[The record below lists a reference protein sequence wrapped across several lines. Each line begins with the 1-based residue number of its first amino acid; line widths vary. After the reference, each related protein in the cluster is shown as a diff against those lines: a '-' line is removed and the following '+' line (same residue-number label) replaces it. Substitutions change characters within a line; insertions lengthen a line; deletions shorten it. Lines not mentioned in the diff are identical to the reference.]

1 MQVGQTV
8 LQNDNT
14 VLQNGL
20 ANVQNDETPTHAK
33 MQGVKVKQTDQG
45 PKARD
50 KCIIN
55 TRPIFWGMIKLSIQV
70 GWCNS
75 SDHLSH
81 RFHVEAHP
89 CGSAFHT
96 EAQMVHC
103 SILVGRVSSI

>member
-14 VLQNGL
+14 VVQNGL

-55 TRPIFWGMIKLSIQV
+55 TRPIFWGMIKLSIQE

-75 SDHLSH
+75 RDHLSH
-81 RFHVEAHP
+81 HFHVEAHP

-96 EAQMVHC
+96 EA
-103 SILVGRVSSI
+103 